1 MSPEEQERAE
11 YREML
16 SGVVARF
23 NEIEFQLTAILIR
36 ALALPKDKHRFAF
49 KVLFNNAII
58 PFAQKVK
65 LLFNL
70 REEMGWPAVDSKC
83 FHRIAHIRNQFAH
96 CMPQTHI
103 KANYLTDEQRFEAEL
118 ILMLES
124 IDGSGRLK
132 PTSAKDAFDEFEKYD
147 QEVSHYLRSINL
159 NWVEQDSA
167 GQPATRSE
175 SDSEGGDKP
184 QPESEGRSR

>member
-1 MSPEEQERAE
+1 MCSTFDKIMSLGEQERSD
-11 YREML
+11 YREIL
-16 SGVVARF
+16 SAVVARF

-36 ALALPKDKHRFAF
+36 ALELPAHKQRFAY

-70 REEMGWPAVDSKC
+70 REEMGWPLIDSKG

-96 CMPQTHI
+96 CMPQEHI
-103 KANYLTDEQRFEAEL
+103 HVKITSDDQGMNAEL

-132 PTSAKDAFDEFEKYD
+132 PTSAKDAFDEFQRYD
-147 QEVSHYLRSINL
+147 QEVSRYLRTINI
-159 NWVEQDSA
+159 NSVEQA
-167 GQPATRSE
+167 APRN
-175 SDSEGGDKP
+175 
-184 QPESEGRSR
+184 R